1 MENCIPKNFAISGTA
16 GFSLTFTE
24 PFRTI
29 RTHIQNRTKFLKTEN
44 NEDLFREECIK
55 LADYLIGKMSPPKSI
70 SPTMW
75 EALLKFY
82 LNHYFKDLTKY
93 GGCPMILKKED
104 KELLKLKYKEDY
116 FCKKRRS
123 DLNVIEIIRKR
134 NSGKCENTC
143 LTKCKEYNNWIKQIY
158 NEFNEKRNLFESCYK
173 IEPRKKT
180 KKLTKESI
188 CDIMN
193 EETFKELPYCL
204 NVNSVEST
212 EHLRE
217 NENKILPE
225 KSQDTP
231 QIMPKPQGQQE
242 EHLKFTPATRDE
254 QQPEISPES
263 PVQHPPEDS
272 QELLQHVSLETAETE
287 ASDMQD
293 STKETID
300 IQPIVITSLKTS
312 RDPDNADITSAGNNR
327 FPSPVIQETQASP
340 SRKYTE
346 LTHQASSYTSVQ
358 FPLKNLHS
366 TGNLKKNKKTRRR
379 QVKFLRLLVPSFSK
393 NKNKILIDDHLDQ
406 PIYDEKEIIKKIKI
420 NELTKN
426 VNLSKQK
433 KDRSKTIIEVHME
446 VLEEC
451 KNEEWETKKL
461 AFLEICIKELEISQC
476 TSSNILKNF
485 ELMQNIDTCSDN
497 EKQKILWNEL
507 IEEHKNLSEKLKNEH
522 WFNNMK
528 KDWKREQTHQKK
540 GEALNKEF
548 SNQNKNT
555 LLLEREKDL
564 WRQWISK
571 MHATLEHHL
580 EQDGLRGLNAEL
592 HNVLDEYV
600 NEETQNNVSLL
611 NTEELKQKGCY
622 KDLYKYIRKK
632 LLAKM
637 CILVFMIILEEC
649 KKEDIIENTESYFDS
664 SINELKREVN
674 LGKKTEIANNLIDTD
689 KNVLENKE
697 NIDHKEEPNFRNEI
711 NDWTRDDDTYVNFI
725 INDEEVNKSI
735 DVPGKNTL

>member
-1 MENCIPKNFAISGTA
+1 MENCIPKNFTLSGTA
-16 GFSLTFTE
+16 GFGLTITQQ
-24 PFRTI
+24 FRTI
-29 RTHIQNRTKFLKTEN
+29 RAHIQNKTNLLKTAN
-44 NEDLFREECIK
+44 NEDLFREECIN
-55 LADYLIGKMSPPKSI
+55 LADYLIGKTSPPRYTSQH
-70 SPTMW
+70 MW
-75 EALLKFY
+75 ESLLKFQ
-82 LNHYFKDLTKY
+82 LHHYFKGITNY
-93 GGCPMILKKED
+93 GGCPMILRKEH
-104 KELLKLKYKEDY
+104 KELLELKYKEED
-116 FCKKRRS
+116 FCKKKTA
-123 DLNVIEIIRKR
+123 DLNVIEGIKKR
-134 NSGKCENTC
+134 NSGKCENAC
-143 LTKCKEYNNWIKQIY
+143 LTKCKAYNNWIKQIY
-158 NEFNEKRNLFESCYK
+158 NEFKEKRDLFKSCYK
-173 IEPRKKT
+173 MEPRKNT

-212 EHLRE
+212 GHLRE

-231 QIMPKPQGQQE
+231 QIIPKPQGQQE
-242 EHLKFTPATRDE
+242 KHLIFTPATRDE

-312 RDPDNADITSAGNNR
+312 RDPDNADITSARNNR

-346 LTHQASSYTSVQ
+346 LTRQASSYTSVQ

-366 TGNLKKNKKTRRR
+366 TENLKKNKKTRRR

-393 NKNKILIDDHLDQ
+393 NKSKILIDDHLDQ

-476 TSSNILKNF
+476 TSCNILKNS

-528 KDWKREQTHQKK
+528 KDWKREQIHEKK

-548 SNQNKNT
+548 SNENKNI
-555 LLLEREKDL
+555 LFLEREKDL

-580 EQDGLRGLNAEL
+580 EQDGLRGLNVEF

-611 NTEELKQKGCY
+611 NTEELKQKECY

-689 KNVLENKE
+689 KNALKNKE

-711 NDWTRDDDTYVNFI
+711 YDWTRDDDTYVNFI
-725 INDEEVNKSI
+725 INDGEVNKCI